1 MENQKHNII
10 VMLSG
15 EGTTLQAILDKSI
28 AANVVGVLSDQPYVG
43 GITRAQ
49 KANVPHIVLFARHEN
64 ESKENHTQRMI
75 RGLDIILKMN
85 DNTRLI
91 VLAGFMRILSP
102 EFIQHFNEKGVKII
116 NIHPSLL
123 PKYKGLYT
131 HQKALENEDEE
142 HGMTIHYVNEEM
154 DGGEIIFQKS
164 IYITDADNEK
174 TLEKKV
180 KVLEQEYYP
189 KVIDSLL
196 LGERLPI

>member
-1 MENQKHNII
+1 MENHNII

-15 EGTTLQAILDKSI
+15 EGTTLQAILDKCTV
-28 AANVVGVLSDQPYVG
+28 AKVVGVLSDHPNVG

-49 KANVPHIVLFARHEN
+49 KANVRHIVLFDRRPN
-64 ESKENHTQRMI
+64 ETKEAHTERMI
-75 RGLDIILKMN
+75 RGLDIILQMN
-85 DNTRLI
+85 DNISYI
-91 VLAGFMRILSP
+91 VLAGFMRILSAD
-102 EFIQHFNEKGVKII
+102 FIKHFNDKGVKII

-123 PKYKGLYT
+123 PKYKGLHT
-131 HQKALENEDEE
+131 HQKALDNEDEE

-164 IYITDADNEK
+164 VYITDADSAK

-189 KVIDSLL
+189 KVIDSLI
-196 LGERLPI
+196 LGAPLPT